1 MMTQIIIEHPVVCR
15 DNYSEIPLE
24 SQNIN
29 PSTLILCSPLN
40 ATLYLIQQSK
50 VILQIKGVYSN
61 AFIVPTLLRL

>member
-50 VILQIKGVYSN
+50 VI
-61 AFIVPTLLRL
+61 